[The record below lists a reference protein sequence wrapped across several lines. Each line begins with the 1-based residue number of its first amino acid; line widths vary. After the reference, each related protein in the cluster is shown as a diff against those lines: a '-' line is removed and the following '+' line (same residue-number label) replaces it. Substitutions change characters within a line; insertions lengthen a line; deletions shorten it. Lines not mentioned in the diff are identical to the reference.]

1 MNCPSI
7 RNVSRLLLLVLSLM
21 VFSACNK
28 LEKQTLEQID
38 KLDVQEFSTVEYTF
52 NKVIKASDDQTWYK
66 MGDRKIVFTAKA
78 TVKAGLRLDNF
89 SAKDVIIDARNK
101 AITVNL
107 PQPEILSISM
117 RPEDIREVW
126 HHSSFLRQNFSAE
139 EKEDLFRQGLDD
151 IKKDIPNTGILD
163 DARNNA
169 ALDMTNFFKQ
179 LGYEKVT
186 INFKENQNEHGR
198 R

>member
-1 MNCPSI
+1 MNRSSI
-7 RNVSRLLLLVLSLM
+7 SKVFRLLFLLLCIGGLAS
-21 VFSACNK
+21 CNK
-28 LEKQTLEQID
+28 LEKQTIEQID
-38 KLDVQEFSTVEYTF
+38 RLDVQEFATVEYTIS
-52 NKVIKASDDQTWYK
+52 KVIKASDDQTWYK

-78 TVKAGLRLDNF
+78 TVKAGVRMDNF
-89 SAKDVIIDARNK
+89 TAKDVIIDARNK

-107 PQPEILSISM
+107 PQPEILSVSM

-126 HHSSFLRQNFSAE
+126 HHSSFLRQDFSAA
-139 EKEDLFRQGLDD
+139 EKEDLFRQGLND
-151 IKKDIPNTGILD
+151 IKKDIPNMGILD
-163 DARNNA
+163 EARSNA

-186 INFKENQNEHGR
+186 INFKENRNEHGR